1 MGVHVLEGD
10 KHQINDLRRSR
21 RTMVLLAL
29 DDEMSK
35 AFWMGDAVRRNVREE
50 VERISA
56 SGVRR
61 IAMLNG

>member
-1 MGVHVLEGD
+1 
-10 KHQINDLRRSR
+10 
-21 RTMVLLAL
+21 MVLLAL

-35 AFWMGDAVRRNVREE
+35 AFGMGDAVRGNVREE